1 MTINQ
6 AIVQSIAPDELRGR
20 ITSLFSLHAGG
31 LMSFMQLSNS
41 AIAELLNARGA
52 FLVTGLLL
60 VVILLAMTLRL
71 PKVRYLARTGEV
83 PAT

>member
-1 MTINQ
+1 
-6 AIVQSIAPDELRGR
+6 
-20 ITSLFSLHAGG
+20 
-31 LMSFMQLSNS
+31 MSFMQLGNS

-60 VVILLAMTLRL
+60 VVILLVMTLRF

-83 PAT
+83 PAA